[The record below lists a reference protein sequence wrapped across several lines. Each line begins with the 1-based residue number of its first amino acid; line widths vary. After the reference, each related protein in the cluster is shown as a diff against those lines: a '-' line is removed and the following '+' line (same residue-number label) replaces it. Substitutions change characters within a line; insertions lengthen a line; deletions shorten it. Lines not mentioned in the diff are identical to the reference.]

1 MDPLQ
6 HELLELICNTC
17 NLHDVDIDSIGPDD
31 PLIGPD
37 SPLGTDSL
45 DALEIA
51 VTVQKEYG
59 VRMDSENTSRVV
71 LESVARLAD
80 YIKENRST
88 NVQD

>member
-6 HELLELICNTC
+6 RELLELICTTC
-17 NLHDVDIDSIGPDD
+17 NLHDVDLDQISPDD
-31 PLIGPD
+31 PLIGPN

-59 VRMDSENTSRVV
+59 VRMDAENTSRVV
-71 LESVARLAD
+71 LQSVAHLAD
-80 YIKENRST
+80 YIRANR
-88 NVQD
+88 

>member
-1 MDPLQ
+1 MDQLQ
-6 HELLELICNTC
+6 QELIQLICTTC
-17 NLHDVDIDSIGPDD
+17 NLRDVDIHSIGPDD

-59 VRMDSENTSRVV
+59 VRMDSENTSREV
-71 LESVARLAD
+71 LQSVARLAG
-80 YIKENRST
+80 YITQNR
-88 NVQD
+88 

>member
-1 MDPLQ
+1 MDNLQ
-6 HELLELICNTC
+6 KELIQLICTTC
-17 NLHDVDIDSIGPDD
+17 NLQDVDIDSIGPDD

-71 LESVARLAD
+71 LQSVARLAE
-80 YIKENRST
+80 YIKQNG
-88 NVQD
+88 

>member
-1 MDPLQ
+1 MNPLQ

-80 YIKENRST
+80 YINANR
-88 NVQD
+88 NDQ